1 MPSALDGCG
10 GINRPGSG
18 SDLAG
23 DGAVFGKGIAQR
35 RFVEAPP
42 ITAEVVVVRVI
53 QDFTGQRLESAEAQR
68 RRFLTLA
75 RACRT
80 PDLPPPTARIS
91 MNLSVLGASLSNRA
105 NCLLLLINVGVGH
118 GQYS

>member
-23 DGAVFGKGIAQR
+23 DGAVFGKGIAQW

-80 PDLPPPTARIS
+80 PDLPPTARIS
-91 MNLSVLGASLSNRA
+91 MNLSVPGASLSNRA

>member
-23 DGAVFGKGIAQR
+23 DGAVFGKGIAQW

-42 ITAEVVVVRVI
+42 ITAEVVVIRVI

-68 RRFLTLA
+68 RQLLTLA

-80 PDLPPPTARIS
+80 PDLHPTVRIS
-91 MNLSVLGASLSNRA
+91 MNLPVPGVSLSNRA
-105 NCLLLLINVGVGH
+105 NRLLLLINVGVGH